1 MSTSGPHSVAFA
13 ISGPITRA
21 DLPGLCTRVCGLLS
35 ASRAEIAFCDVTG
48 VQSDAVTVDA
58 LARLQLAAQR
68 LGCRV
73 LLRNASSDLRALVA
87 FMGLTD
93 VLPADAPSVVRRVS
107 RRVSRGPHT
116 ATQETRKGA
125 EMAEDGNGRMMF
137 VNLAVDDL
145 DRSVDFFTGLGF
157 TFDPRF
163 TDETATAMVVND
175 QAVVMLLV
183 RDRFKDFTE
192 KELADPGVATEAI
205 MAVSATSRED
215 VDAFAD
221 KALDIGGAPANEAMD
236 MGFMYGRSF
245 QDPDGHIWEIVW
257 MDPSALEQSPTGA

>member
-1 MSTSGPHSVAFA
+1 VLTGSG
-13 ISGPITRA
+13 
-21 DLPGLCTRVCGLLS
+21 
-35 ASRAEIAFCDVTG
+35 AEIAFCDVTG
-48 VQSDAVTVDA
+48 VQCDAVTVDA

-93 VLPADAPSVVRRVS
+93 VLPADAPRVS
-107 RRVSRGPHT
+107 RRTHAARLE
-116 ATQETRKGA
+116 ARKGGH
-125 EMAEDGNGRMMF
+125 MAENGKGRMMF
-137 VNLAVDDL
+137 VNLAVDNL
-145 DRSVDFFTGLGF
+145 DRSVGFFTELGF

-163 TDETATAMVVND
+163 TDETATAMVVNE

-192 KELADPGVATEAI
+192 KELADPGSTTEAI
-205 MAVSATSRED
+205 MAVSASSRED

-221 KALDIGGAPANEAMD
+221 KAVDVGGAPANEPMD

-245 QDPDGHIWEIVW
+245 QDLDGHIWEVVW
-257 MDPSALEQSPTGA
+257 MDPSTLERSPTGA

>member
-1 MSTSGPHSVAFA
+1 MPTPGPHSVAFA

-35 ASRAEIAFCDVTG
+35 GSGAQIAFCDVTG

-68 LGCRV
+68 LECRV
-73 LLRNASSDLRALVA
+73 LLQHASPDLRALVA

-93 VLPADAPSVVRRVS
+93 VLPADAPNVS
-107 RRVSRGPHT
+107 RRVSR
-116 ATQETRKGA
+116 TRKTARPDERKGDH
-125 EMAEDGNGRMMF
+125 MAENGNGRMMF

-145 DRSVDFFTGLGF
+145 DRSVEFFTGLGF

>member
-1 MSTSGPHSVAFA
+1 
-13 ISGPITRA
+13 
-21 DLPGLCTRVCGLLS
+21 
-35 ASRAEIAFCDVTG
+35 
-48 VQSDAVTVDA
+48 
-58 LARLQLAAQR
+58 
-68 LGCRV
+68 
-73 LLRNASSDLRALVA
+73 
-87 FMGLTD
+87 
-93 VLPADAPSVVRRVS
+93 
-107 RRVSRGPHT
+107 
-116 ATQETRKGA
+116 
-125 EMAEDGNGRMMF
+125 MAENGNGRMMF

-145 DRSVDFFTGLGF
+145 DRSVEFFTGLGF

-192 KELADPGVATEAI
+192 KEVADPGVATEAI